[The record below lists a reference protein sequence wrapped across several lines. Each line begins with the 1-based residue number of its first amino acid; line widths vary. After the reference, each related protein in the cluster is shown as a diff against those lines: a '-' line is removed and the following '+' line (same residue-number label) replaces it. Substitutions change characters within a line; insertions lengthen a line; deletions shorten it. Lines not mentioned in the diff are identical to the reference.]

1 MRERE
6 RERRERTRERERDT
20 EREREREKGERERE
34 EHSGILHLKTQRA
47 EHWRHAAETR
57 LEQKQSLLV
66 RVTQSAEAQAEA
78 LSAVGDYYGT
88 SLTRAGSAA
97 PSASL

>member
-1 MRERE
+1 MLS
-6 RERRERTRERERDT
+6 RTQLSR
-20 EREREREKGERERE
+20 

-47 EHWRHAAETR
+47 EHWTHTAETR
-57 LEQKQSLLV
+57 LEQKQSLLM

-78 LSAVGDYYGT
+78 LSAVGDYYGM

-97 PSASL
+97 PPASL